1 MKRRLWVIALVV
13 ALVMSGCGTAVKPPA
28 GPATELGQLFQIALP
43 RLVVDIDSEG
53 NPSIAGLG
61 PGLLKLL
68 GIDMSGFGV
77 PKATVEQMTAANIQ
91 HVELTMAADGL
102 HIFVNAKPM
111 PVPAF
116 TPDSLQRAIDLG
128 AAFGVQQTGLLK
140 QVVPLVQRLGLDLVL
155 RFPSQPGA
163 AEIPLPP
170 DGAVAAFKTSPANE
184 PASVVV
190 KFEVKFDE
198 NGAPSVMGIS
208 GTDLET
214 LGIGALPSLPPEQ
227 IRKLQENNIQ
237 HLELRNLPG
246 GFYVFVNGEPLP
258 SIVWDSSTLANLTE
272 VYGQINADN
281 PLLPVIQALMPYL
294 DRGDIGILLH
304 FPIAPGAEPIP
315 AKMHE

>member
-1 MKRRLWVIALVV
+1 MKRRLWVVSLVV
-13 ALVMSGCGTAVKPPA
+13 ALVLSGCGTAVQPPS
-28 GPATELGQLFQIALP
+28 GPVTDLGQLFQIALP

-53 NPSIAGLG
+53 SPSVLGIG

-68 GIDMSGFGV
+68 GVDVAGFAV
-77 PKATVEQMTAANIQ
+77 PKATVEMMTASNIQ
-91 HVELTMAADGL
+91 HVELTMAQDGL
-102 HIFVNAKPM
+102 HVFVNAKPM
-111 PVPAF
+111 PVLSFSPE
-116 TPDSLQRAIDLG
+116 SLRRTIETG
-128 AAFGVQQTGLLK
+128 AVFGLPQSEVLK

-170 DGAVAAFKTSPANE
+170 DGAVAALKTSPTTE

-208 GTDLET
+208 GTDLEA
-214 LGIGALPSLPPEQ
+214 LGIGGLPGLPPEQ
-227 IRKLQENNIQ
+227 IKKLQENNIQ

-281 PLLPVIQALMPYL
+281 PLLPVIQAFMPYL
-294 DRGDIGILLH
+294 DRGDVGILLH
-304 FPIAPGAEPIP
+304 FPIASGAEPIP